1 MISVFANK
9 GRKVLPPKTH
19 SFLFVLSGDPSVFAG
34 GNSLVFGKEV
44 AEGVYVAK
52 AKHLGYLA
60 HSELTHPQKI
70 PCGGVKQML
79 FVGHG

>member
-1 MISVFANK
+1 LFAKNE
-9 GRKVLPPKTH
+9 RLLIALLHEPA
-19 SFLFVLSGDPSVFAG
+19 VFAG
-34 GNSLVFGKEV
+34 GNSLVFGKKV